1 MSEETHR
8 PTLVVEF
15 VAQFIPNRAALI
27 VSANTANPPIAAD
40 IKSFAE
46 GIIL

>member
-1 MSEETHR
+1 MYASEETHR
-8 PTLVVEF
+8 PTLAVELVV
-15 VAQFIPNRAALI
+15 QFFLNRGAL
-27 VSANTANPPIAAD
+27 NRLCEYRQPAD